1 MVNYY
6 VLNFQTTLN
15 LEKSEKRV
23 TSAESGLNRVRPRQ
37 NPSRIS
43 LVTFEAANFKPIKQ
57 CERVTRVLDP

>member
-1 MVNYY
+1 MVNY
-6 VLNFQTTLN
+6 VLNFQTKVN
-15 LEKSEKRV
+15 LEKRV
-23 TSAESGLNRVRPRQ
+23 TSAESGLNRVRPPQ